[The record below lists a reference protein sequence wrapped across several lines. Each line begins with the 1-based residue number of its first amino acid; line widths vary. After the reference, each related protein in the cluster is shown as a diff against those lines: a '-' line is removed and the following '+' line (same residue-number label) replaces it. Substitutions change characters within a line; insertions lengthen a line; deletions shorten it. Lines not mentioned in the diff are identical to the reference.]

1 MSTVISRV
9 PSVLSYLV
17 ATFTAAPTIGA
28 AAVPVAVYDGPA
40 LTAAPAQLILW
51 VGLDDPDSD
60 TGALAAES
68 TREWS
73 GLGGQSELIMVH
85 CTAEAWSGDD
95 TIATVRTA
103 AYGIVAA
110 VETLVRDPAVN
121 AGGFGANAMLA
132 DPGVTAGALMQNT
145 TTVGAQA
152 RVVFQIVLKA
162 L

>member
-17 ATFTAAPTIGA
+17 ALFAADPTIGTA
-28 AAVPVAVYDGPA
+28 PVPVTVYDGPVTTDA
-40 LTAAPAQLILW
+40 GAQLILW

-85 CTAEAWSGDD
+85 CVAEAWSGDD

-103 AYGIVAA
+103 AYGIVGA
-110 VETLVRDPAVN
+110 VETLVRSDRS
-121 AGGFGANAMLA
+121 GFGANAMLA

-152 RVVFQIVLKA
+152 RVTFQIVLKA

>member
-1 MSTVISRV
+1 MSAVTSRV
-9 PSVLSYLV
+9 PSVLDYLV
-17 ATFTAAPTIGA
+17 ATFKASATLGA
-28 AAVPVAVYDGPA
+28 ATVPVAVYDGPQV
-40 LTAAPAQLILW
+40 TGAPAQLILW

-73 GLGGQSELIMVH
+73 GLGGQSELIIVH

-95 TIATVRTA
+95 TISTVRTA

-110 VETLVRDPAVN
+110 VETLVRADTS
-121 AGGFGANAMLA
+121 GFGANAMLA
-132 DPGVTAGALMQNT
+132 DPGVTAGALLQNAT
-145 TTVGAQA
+145 TTGAQA
-152 RVVFQIVLKA
+152 RVTFQIVLKA